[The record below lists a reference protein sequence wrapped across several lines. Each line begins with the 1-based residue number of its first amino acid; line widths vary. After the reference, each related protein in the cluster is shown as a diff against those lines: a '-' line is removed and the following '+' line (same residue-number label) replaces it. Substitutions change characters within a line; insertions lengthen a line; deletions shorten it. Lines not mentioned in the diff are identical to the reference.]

1 MSWDASLYPE
11 GFAAGLSTVR
21 LTWGEYQSSLK
32 QRCWHK
38 NSSPKPD
45 SGCSTVHHYE
55 WSKLALFDFLLQVMN
70 SVRDGHDKFH
80 IPLKVKK
87 HVCYFS
93 VQPPRLHWIPTML
106 RRWLLLPFLLLMQKK
121 IDYISPKVLSFGWI
135 HVLFP
140 VWEDWIPD
148 QTLALRTHLLTINLN
163 SCLNCETAATE
174 EGRTGENIFR

>member
-70 SVRDGHDKFH
+70 RVRDGHDKFH

-106 RRWLLLPFLLLMQKK
+106 RSWLLLPFFFFLTAVNAEENRLHIPEGIVLWLNPRLVSCVGRLDLWSDFGFKDTSPDDKLKLM
-121 IDYISPKVLSFGWI
+121 S
-135 HVLFP
+135 
-140 VWEDWIPD
+140 
-148 QTLALRTHLLTINLN
+148 
-163 SCLNCETAATE
+163 
-174 EGRTGENIFR
+174 